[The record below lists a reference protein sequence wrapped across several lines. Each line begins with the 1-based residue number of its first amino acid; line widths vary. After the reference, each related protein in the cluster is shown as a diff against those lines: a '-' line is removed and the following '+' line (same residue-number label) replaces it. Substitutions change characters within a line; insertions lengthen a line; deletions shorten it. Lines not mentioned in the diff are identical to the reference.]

1 MKDFLKDENGQG
13 MVEYA
18 LIIGLI
24 AIVAVV
30 ALVLL
35 GPRIREMFT
44 RTNEELE
51 KATSEAPSTPGA

>member
-1 MKDFLKDENGQG
+1 MKDFLRDENGQG

-35 GPRIREMFT
+35 GPQIRTLFNNA
-44 RTNEELE
+44 NEEISDA
-51 KATSEAPSTPGA
+51 ATTTAAS